1 MSGKYQSVYPLRWS
15 ATPGM
20 GFMLHHGVL
29 LLYQVRGWDISKQH
43 TANRQDLL
51 LTSTGVPVLGART
64 GKQSNYYYILLGQ
77 AELFADRPLKL
88 PIGIHAKYAIWVCLV

>member
-1 MSGKYQSVYPLRWS
+1 
-15 ATPGM
+15 M

-29 LLYQVRGWDISKQH
+29 LLYLVR
-43 TANRQDLL
+43 
-51 LTSTGVPVLGART
+51 VLGHVQAAHSEPAGSTINIIRST
-64 GKQSNYYYILLGQ
+64 CVWRAHGKQSNYYYMLLGQ